1 MADPSAA
8 SEFRDRLAF
17 DSTAGAILDQTRR
30 YLLIRPDSL
39 MGIFARLP
47 APARQEA
54 LAAMEDAV
62 FEHGSDSAR
71 AYRASGAG
79 DARALVALIERTA
92 PQLGWGRWS
101 FTFETGRLGLTVLN
115 SPFAQGY
122 GAASEPVCHAIKG
135 MLRAVAAM
143 VFEAPVDACEPAC
156 AACGANDCRFEARPV
171 TGTGPAP

>member
-1 MADPSAA
+1 MADQSAA
-8 SEFRDRLAF
+8 PEFRDRLAF
-17 DSTAGAILDQTRR
+17 DSAAGTILDQTRR

-47 APARQEA
+47 AAARQEA

-79 DARALVALIERTA
+79 DAHALVALIERTA

-101 FTFETGRLGLTVLN
+101 FTFETDRLGLTVSN

-122 GAASEPVCHAIKG
+122 GASSEPVCHAIKG

-143 VFEAPVDACEPAC
+143 VFDAPADAREHAC
-156 AACGANDCRFEARPV
+156 TACGADDCRFEARPV
-171 TGTGPAP
+171 MGTGPAP